1 MIHSEK
7 LNLVGLDKDGVR
19 VLVVVMRLKKVEKEG
34 KLMEELKEL
43 GKGWV
48 EKMGDGRIRMM
59 LVNPLEK
66 ALMEVVRE
74 VNPAYL
80 EWVNVDNDSLF
91 SDDSLIRSLL
101 EMDYADFRPFNEK
114 VRQALRK
121 RDGLETVP
129 GVVSKLK
136 KTLAMLGSP
145 STDLSP
151 CTHALVIV
159 PEELSDPNDLTYKG
173 SSVSEEMKLI
183 FSLGIRNGIKM
194 IRVPLTLNN

>member
-1 MIHSEK
+1 MIHFNWSECED
-7 LNLVGLDKDGVR
+7 LSSDNVR
-19 VLVVVMRLKKVEKEG
+19 LLVVVVKPKAINNVEKL
-34 KLMEELKEL
+34 KIDLKEF
-43 GKGWV
+43 GKGLV

-59 LVNPLEK
+59 VVNPLEK
-66 ALMEVVRE
+66 ALMEGVKE
-74 VNPAYL
+74 INPAYL
-80 EWVNVDNDSLF
+80 EWVDVDNDSLL
-91 SDDSLIRSLL
+91 SDVSLIRSLL

-145 STDLSP
+145 STHLSP

-173 SSVSEEMKLI
+173 SSVSDEMKLI